1 MRLTKVPRLW
11 VIAIVSAILALVATQ
26 SASAQTGTISGRFE
40 KVGVGGEALSALAVY
55 VYSYPSFSL
64 VASGNANADGTF
76 SFAEIPYGSYVI
88 FFSPTAQLSTPSGV
102 LVDLASSTHLL
113 GDFPVYVANHTISG
127 LIFDEL
133 GEPATGYSV
142 SISAFVNGRSYNRS
156 VSSADGSYAVAA
168 FDANW
173 TVEVTD
179 PSADPSLKVASQ
191 TVTVSGT
198 NLIDNNLTISSYAS
212 WFRSHSLLG
221 QTALP
226 TADADG
232 DTFNNQSEFVFG
244 SNPKVADA
252 ALFQTTSSNQS
263 LTVSW
268 LERTNGLSYF
278 VRSSTNL
285 TSWTAATDA
294 NVIPGS
300 AVPAVP
306 TGYARKQ
313 FTMSASGKKF
323 FRLLA
328 TDKPELV
335 PDETFSIK
343 VAGEP
348 VTVERWGAGPKAV
361 VFFGYISSYNAPFPM
376 ADNLKNQSAATFRNL
391 VGTNYS
397 MFLWTYPGN
406 AAPFSQAQALVG
418 SFYQNPEQALQNR
431 LNFSGYASSV
441 VSQIRT
447 ATGLTNVCLVGNSFG
462 AGVVMADMAALFNDS
477 NVRFVLVSP
486 SEIFMPVTPP
496 ANNPL
501 PRTVLTS
508 DAWTDYPLVF
518 STETYNYLNA
528 RTNGSLPPGYVAG
541 SSYPHFIIGDSA
553 PLPYVFDLVQQAF
566 SLP

>member
-1 MRLTKVPRLW
+1 M
-11 VIAIVSAILALVATQ
+11 
-26 SASAQTGTISGRFE
+26 
-40 KVGVGGEALSALAVY
+40 KVGEGGEALSALAVY

-64 VASGNANADGTF
+64 VASGSANADGTF

-212 WFRSHSLLG
+212 WFRSHSLSG

-244 SNPKVADA
+244 SNPKVTDA

-278 VRSSTNL
+278 VRGSTNL

-323 FRLLA
+323 FRVLA
-328 TDKPELV
+328 TDNPPAV

-348 VTVERWGAGPKAV
+348 VTVERWGTGPKAV
-361 VFFGYISSYNAPFPM
+361 VFFGYVPFTM
-376 ADNLKNQSAATFRNL
+376 ADDLKKQYAATFQARA
-391 VGTNYS
+391 GSDYS
-397 MFLWTYPGN
+397 IFLWTYPGN
-406 AAPFSQAQALVG
+406 AVPFSQAGTALNQ
-418 SFYQNPEQALQNR
+418 YTAATLPQDR
-431 LNFSGYASSV
+431 LNLSGIAGSV
-441 VSQIRT
+441 VSQIRA
-447 ATGLTNVCLVGNSFG
+447 ATGLQDICLVGNSFG
-462 AGVVMADMAALFNDS
+462 AGVLIWDLASLSADPK
-477 NVRFVLVSP
+477 VRFVLISP
-486 SEIFMPVTPP
+486 TEVFMPDPSP
-496 ANNPL
+496 AANPL
-501 PRTVLTS
+501 PRTVLVA
-508 DAWTDYPLVF
+508 DAARDYF
-518 STETYNYLNA
+518 FERQDYRNYVTA
-528 RTNGSLPPGYVAG
+528 RTTGPLPVGYVPG
-541 SSYPHFIIGDSA
+541 PSNPHILIGEEPGQGA
-553 PLPYVFDLVQQAF
+553 PLLYVFDLIQQAF